1 MLVIFQVLYVNYV
14 KNPSSHTCIIS
25 PVGFLYLYVLTHR
38 YLKIIFSKS
47 LRMKQGQFTVHK
59 NLGSLPWE
67 TIIKQNVKG
76 CISGKKKVI
85 PSGRSEI

>member
-1 MLVIFQVLYVNYV
+1 
-14 KNPSSHTCIIS
+14 
-25 PVGFLYLYVLTHR
+25 
-38 YLKIIFSKS
+38 
-47 LRMKQGQFTVHK
+47 MKQGQFTVHK